1 MDLDTRLAVA
11 RLPGAPTLKR
21 VGPRLG
27 LYSLRDLLFHLPR
40 RYEDLRDL
48 RTIRELESADDGS
61 MVTARLQVVSVRVE
75 PTFRRRIQ
83 RTLAVLRDDTGE
95 LQATWF
101 GRRFIERRLREGEW
115 IVASGKLRRRGWTIS
130 LDNPEFQPEDTNLL
144 HTGRIVPVYRLTQ
157 GLSARVLRNAIRSAI
172 DTVAPYVG
180 ADYLPQAV
188 RGDRIQIHRAV
199 EGAHYPDDDAHKDQ
213 SLDRLAFDELLAL
226 QIGMVSRQRARGR
239 DLSEPIRVDPERL
252 AEAIRSVEATIDVAV
267 RARDPEAAP
276 VKLTPDQ
283 ATAVE
288 AVVGDLASDRP
299 MMRLLQGDVG
309 SGKTAVAALAMAL
322 VADAGRQAAL
332 LAPTDLLAR
341 QHAAT
346 LAAFLEP
353 LGHSVTLLTGSMS
366 AAARREA
373 HELLASPVDMTTVG
387 STAGRIVVGTH
398 ALVQEAVT
406 FADLRL
412 AVVDEQHRFGVA
424 EREKLAAKGTAPH
437 VLLMTATPIPRTLGQ
452 ILHADLDVSDLHAAP
467 VGRIPIRT
475 AIRQR
480 SELLGTTDRPGV
492 LPFIVGEAAADRRT
506 FVIVPLVEEDE
517 ASGATSV
524 EQAARLLAENWSEAA
539 ALNGAPNTPAR
550 IEIVHGQ
557 MKAAERDERMDR
569 FRRGETSVLVGT
581 TVLEVG
587 VDVPQATVMLILD
600 ADRFGVAQLHQLR
613 GRVGRSE
620 DQGYC
625 ILVSSLYPQRGA
637 SDADTT
643 DEQRVVKARLD
654 ALVQHTDGF
663 VLADLDFELRGE
675 GELLGLQQSGLPPLR
690 VASLSRK
697 EHRDLSREARVHAER
712 LVDDAGRLRPGHDA
726 LELELTRGWLARVGA
741 GDVLAPA
748 ELDE

>member
-1 MDLDTRLAVA
+1 MDLDTKLGVA
-11 RLPGAPTLKR
+11 RLPGAARLKR
-21 VGPRLG
+21 LGPKLG
-27 LYSLRDLLFHLPR
+27 LYSVRDLLFHLPR
-40 RYEDLRDL
+40 RYEDLREL
-48 RTIRELESADDGS
+48 RNVHQLQDAEDGS
-61 MVTARLQVVSVRVE
+61 IVTARLQVVSVRIE

-83 RTLAVLRDDTGE
+83 RTVAVLRDETGE
-95 LQATWF
+95 VQATWF

-115 IVASGKLRRRGWTIS
+115 IVASGKLKRRGWAIS
-130 LDNPEFQPEDTNLL
+130 LDNPEFQAEDSTLL

-157 GLSARVLRNAIRSAI
+157 GLSARILRNAIRSAL
-172 DTVAPYVG
+172 DTVVPYAG
-180 ADYLPQAV
+180 ADYLPPAV
-188 RGDRIQIHRAV
+188 RGQRIPISRAV
-199 EGAHYPDDDAHKDQ
+199 EGAHYPDDEVHMDQ

-239 DLSEPIRVDPERL
+239 DQSEPIRPNPARY
-252 AEAIRSVEATIDVAV
+252 AEAVRSVEGTIDAAV

-276 VKLTPDQ
+276 VRLTADQ
-283 ATAVE
+283 ASALD
-288 AVVGDLASDRP
+288 AVVADLASDRP

-309 SGKTAVAALAMAL
+309 SGKTAVAAVAMAL

-346 LAAFLEP
+346 LAGFLEP
-353 LGHSVTLLTGSMS
+353 LGHSVTLLTGSMPV
-366 AAARREA
+366 AARREA
-373 HELLASPVDMTTVG
+373 LELIGAPLDMTTAG
-387 STAGRIVVGTH
+387 TSAGRIVLGTH
-398 ALVQEAVT
+398 ALVQEGVR

-424 EREKLAAKGTAPH
+424 ERERLAAKGTAPH

-480 SELLGTTDRPGV
+480 SELLGTPDRPGV
-492 LPFIVGEAAADRRT
+492 LPFIVGEAAAGRRI

-517 ASGATSV
+517 AGSATSV
-524 EQAARLLAENWSEAA
+524 EQAATLLADSWEAA
-539 ALNGAPNTPAR
+539 AALRGATGTPAR

-557 MKAAERDERMDR
+557 MKSAERDQRMER
-569 FRRGETSVLVGT
+569 FRSGETTVLVGT

-587 VDVPQATVMLILD
+587 VDVPEATVMLILD

-613 GRVGRSE
+613 GRVGRGE
-620 DQGYC
+620 DQAYC
-625 ILVSSLYPQRGA
+625 ILVSSLYPARGA
-637 SDADTT
+637 PDSSTS
-643 DEQRVVKARLD
+643 DEQRLVKARLD
-654 ALVQHTDGF
+654 ALVKHTDGF

-697 EHRDLSREARVHAER
+697 EHRDLSREARLHAET
-712 LVDDAGRLRPGHDA
+712 LVDESGRLRPGHDL

-741 GDVLAPA
+741 GDVLAPGQT
-748 ELDE
+748 DD